1 MNAMRWS
8 GVRERLESKQVAANP
23 AMRTRDEFWADF
35 RARARMTPQTQPE
48 EAPSR
53 AWMPRWGYAAAAVAA
68 MVLVAGLAVWF
79 PSRKAPLSPI
89 RSFEVVAP
97 HTGVIIMEDEQDRG
111 TILWVTGMN
120 LNSTG

>member
-1 MNAMRWS
+1 MNAMRWNR
-8 GVRERLESKQVAANP
+8 VRERLERKQVAATP
-23 AMRTRDEFWADF
+23 AMRPRAEFWADF
-35 RARARMTPQTQPE
+35 RARARMTPQTQAE

-53 AWMPRWGYAAAAVAA
+53 AWMPRWGYAVTAVAA

-79 PSRKAPLSPI
+79 PSRKAPLNPI

-97 HTGVIIMEDEQDRG
+97 HTGVIIMEDQKDRG

-120 LNSTG
+120 LNGTG